1 VTNEDIIVGQD
12 GFLALME
19 AFSSNLFKFT
29 YEFRFYNFKPEV
41 TPLLAFVDSLMN
53 NPTL

>member
-1 VTNEDIIVGQD
+1 VTNEDIVVGQE

-19 AFSSNLFKFT
+19 AFSSGHFKFT

-41 TPLLAFVDSLMN
+41 TPLLAFVDSLMQN
-53 NPTL
+53 QTL